1 MILSD
6 VIGHEVREVDGT
18 RLGRVVD
25 ARFRLE
31 GSGTPS
37 QARLVGFVVSPRTAT
52 SFLGYERTAAA
63 RPVVIDRILRFL
75 HRGSF
80 LVRWEDVE
88 RIETAGRL
96 LLREGYERLP
106 SELDAVEG

>member
-6 VIGHEVREVDGT
+6 VLGHEVREVDST
-18 RLGRVVD
+18 RVGRVID

-37 QARLVGFVVSPRTAT
+37 QARLVGFIVSPRSAA
-52 SFLGYERTAAA
+52 SFLGYERTVAS
-63 RPVVIDRILRFL
+63 RPVIVDRILRHL

-80 LVRWEDVE
+80 LVRWEDVA
-88 RIETAGRL
+88 RIESAGRV
-96 LLREGYERLP
+96 LLRDGYERLP
-106 SELDAVEG
+106 SELDAEG